1 MSSPACLRQSP
12 PNRLRPTRHSPEI
25 LAISSQALHPSQ
37 PSKRVTAEKAWTLP
51 RSPIPVLSNC
61 NLDADF
67 LFAYDEKITNRSTWW
82 SMLDKVELIE
92 ERYEELN
99 QLMANPEVATDHV
112 VMAEYAQEQA
122 ELAEL
127 VQVYRQYR
135 ALEQELSD
143 TRELQ
148 ELEDGEEMHQ
158 LAEQEIARIEEEL
171 DTLYGNMRLLLLPKD
186 PNDAKNV
193 IMEIRAGA
201 GGDEA
206 GIFAADLYRMYTRYA
221 ETQRW
226 KTEILSSHSTGVGG
240 FKEVI
245 FEIVGKGA
253 YSRLK
258 YESGVHRVQ
267 RVPIT
272 EAQGRIHTS
281 TATVA
286 VLPEIDEV
294 EIDINPT
301 DLEIDAYISSGPG
314 GQHMQKN
321 ATAVRITHKPTG
333 MIVSCESERSQTQN
347 RERAMA
353 VLRARLYEQE
363 QERQMEERGEE
374 RRLQVG
380 SGERSEKI
388 RTYNYPQNRVTD
400 HRIGLTLYR
409 LETIVNGDLDEII
422 DELATTDQ
430 AERLQA
436 IGA

>member
-1 MSSPACLRQSP
+1 MMEG
-12 PNRLRPTRHSPEI
+12 T
-25 LAISSQALHPSQ
+25 
-37 PSKRVTAEKAWTLP
+37 K
-51 RSPIPVLSNC
+51 
-61 NLDADF
+61 
-67 LFAYDEKITNRSTWW
+67 DEERESV
-82 SMLDKVELIE
+82 LDKVELVE

-99 QLMANPEVATDHV
+99 LLMADPSVATDHV
-112 VMAEYAQEQA
+112 KLAEYAQEQSEITDLVMAYRRYKALQA
-122 ELAEL
+122 ELL
-127 VQVYRQYR
+127 DTQ
-135 ALEQELSD
+135 ALM
-143 TRELQ
+143 
-148 ELEDGEEMHQ
+148 ELEDDPEIEAM
-158 LAEQEIARIEEEL
+158 AEKEIERIEGQMEH
-171 DTLYGNMRLLLLPKD
+171 LYARMRILLLPRD
-186 PNDAKNV
+186 PNDEKDV

-206 GIFAADLYRMYTRYA
+206 GLFASDLYRMYTRYA
-221 ETQRW
+221 EAQRW
-226 KTEILSSHSTGVGG
+226 KTEILSAHHTGVGG

-245 FEIVGKGA
+245 FEISGRGA

-272 EAQGRIHTS
+272 ESQGRIHTS

-286 VLPEIDEV
+286 VLPEIDDV
-294 EIDINPT
+294 EI
-301 DLEIDAYISSGPG
+301 EIDPADLDIDVYISSGPG

-321 ATAVRITHKPTG
+321 ATAVRIEHKPTG

-353 VLRARLYEQE
+353 ILRARLYEAE
-363 QERQMEERGEE
+363 RERQMEERGDV

-388 RTYNYPQNRVTD
+388 RTYNYPQNRITD

-409 LETIVNGDLDEII
+409 LETIVDGDLDELI
-422 DELATTDQ
+422 DELATTDE

-436 IGA
+436 LGA